1 MKPGI
6 EKHPAYVWG
15 KMVRDK
21 RVEKRITLRDFRA
34 LLECDVC
41 QYSEIENGIL
51 RWLTPELEQAISD
64 RLFSATEEDENAY
77 WTALAKAKKA
87 KKKLMCLG
95 DILELVEVLPAWP
108 RMRKDGR
115 RQTPEEMLEM
125 ARFVLLPLK

>member
-15 KMVRDK
+15 RMVREK
-21 RVEKRITLRDFRA
+21 RVAKRFTLRDFHD
-34 LLECDVC
+34 LIGCDLC
-41 QYSEIENGIL
+41 QYSEIEHGII
-51 RWLTPELEQAISD
+51 RWLTPEIENEISE
-64 RLFSATEEDENAY
+64 RLFLNKAENDAY
-77 WTALAKAKKA
+77 WAALAKAKKA

-95 DILELVEVLPAWP
+95 DIFEFVEVLPAWP